1 MLNHTPA
8 RSYTINIADT
18 FTDTETGEVFT
29 VIPDEGTENPLRW
42 DEDLTYFAYTSP
54 YGPPAPDTFCEV
66 FAEYWDRGHDEERAL
81 DLTNRFMRAFYGDTR
96 TGTLHYVTGH
106 VQGHWADLLLV
117 SDRPEAH
124 EAHAR
129 EFEQW
134 FRGDVWYVANDT
146 AGEGCGGI
154 YADTPEQAVA
164 YFRET

>member
-8 RSYTINIADT
+8 RTYTINMPDT

-42 DEDLTYFAYTSP
+42 YDDLTYTSL

-66 FAEYWDRGHDEERAL
+66 FAEYWDRGHGDERAL
-81 DLTNRFMRAFYGDTR
+81 ELTNRYMRAFHGDTR
-96 TGTLHYVTGH
+96 TGTLHTVRGYS
-106 VQGHWADLLLV
+106 QGDWTDLLLV
-117 SDRPEAH
+117 SNWPEAH
-124 EAHAR
+124 AAHVR

-146 AGEGCGGI
+146 TGEACGGI
-154 YADTPEQAVA
+154 YADTPEQAVS
-164 YFRET
+164 YFREI